1 MCEAF
6 HIKKKKKKNIRY
18 SCEEVKI
25 TTLIGVWETS
35 VEELTTD
42 MVKILREL
50 ELHVEPEGVTELMQS
65 HDQTLTDDLLLLME
79 KQRKWFLEME
89 FPGEDTV
96 KTVEMTTKDLQYYI
110 NLADKA
116 AAGFERT
123 DSYNEESST
132 VDKIL

>member
-1 MCEAF
+1 M
-6 HIKKKKKKNIRY
+6 
-18 SCEEVKI
+18 
-25 TTLIGVWETS
+25 
-35 VEELTTD
+35 EELTTD